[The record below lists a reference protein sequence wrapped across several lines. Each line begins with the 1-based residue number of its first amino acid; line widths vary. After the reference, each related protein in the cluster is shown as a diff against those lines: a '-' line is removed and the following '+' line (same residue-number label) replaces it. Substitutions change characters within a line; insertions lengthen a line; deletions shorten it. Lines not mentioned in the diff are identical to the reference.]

1 MVLSSHSYLM
11 QAEYYAPR
19 GKRRLLDLGN
29 RIAERYL
36 SPDDR
41 IIGLVGKA
49 GAGKSLLIR
58 GMFPGLE
65 LTNDDDGINI
75 RPLPLMQDAEAGFF
89 KNHSYHVDVRF
100 ESAFCQ
106 MWELAEAVEKAIFAG
121 RRVVIEHF
129 DIIYPH
135 LKFNAELLIGIGE
148 EVIITRP
155 NVFGPKPKDLCDIVF
170 ESLKYRIMSHTVED
184 LTIMVLRDMGVAR
197 PEIHSDVKHG
207 FVLEFSHIPDIDFD
221 MVEETVQQLIKEDLP
236 ISYHDEEH
244 ITIDDRVWRC
254 TGPRLHVASTGEIN
268 KFRLLKEYK
277 WDPIQQLYIIAGLV
291 G

>member
-148 EVIITRP
+148 EVIVTRP